1 MSANILIIEDNP
13 ANLELMK
20 YLLQTYGCRTA
31 TAVNGLQGAE
41 LIETGS
47 FDLVVCDI
55 SLPGLDGYQILAR
68 VRQNPALAHVPLVA
82 VTAFAME
89 EDRQKIL
96 KAGFDA
102 YLSKPITPQTFVADV
117 LQYLDTRASTQKP
130 P

>member
-1 MSANILIIEDNP
+1 MSARVLIIEDNA

-20 YLLQTYGCRTA
+20 YLLQAHGCETGTA
-31 TAVNGLQGAE
+31 SDGLEG
-41 LIETGS
+41 IEKIESGS

-68 VRQNPALAHVPLVA
+68 IRQNTALTYLPVVA

-89 EDRQKIL
+89 EDRLKIL
-96 KAGFDA
+96 NAGFDA
-102 YLSKPITPQTFVADV
+102 YLSKPITPETFATDV
-117 LQYLDTRASTQKP
+117 LQYKTRRMP